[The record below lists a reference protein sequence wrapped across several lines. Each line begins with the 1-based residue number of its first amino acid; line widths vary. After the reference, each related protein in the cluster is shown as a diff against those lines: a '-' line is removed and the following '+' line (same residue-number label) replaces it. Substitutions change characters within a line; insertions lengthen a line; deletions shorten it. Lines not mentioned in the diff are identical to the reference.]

1 MLESVRGESDA
12 AEIRSHLSR
21 QAVTA
26 NGLLLLAGSVLAM
39 LPATSTWGRVLTIF
53 MAVSLVFSGLSGFC
67 GWLGI
72 LRRMPWNRTEKNPD
86 G

>member
-1 MLESVRGESDA
+1 MLESLPGESDA
-12 AEIRSHLSR
+12 SEFPSRLSR
-21 QAVTA
+21 QALTA

-39 LPATSTWGRVLTIF
+39 LPATFIWGRVLTIF

-72 LRRMPWNRTEKNPD
+72 LRRMPWNRTKNNPD